1 MSDLSGTF
9 GAEDMGEPVYL
20 FDHDLA
26 GLESFF
32 RGMGERPFRAR
43 QVMHWVYKRG
53 VTDFRAMTDLS
64 AALRRRLEQAA
75 TLTLPRVVREQVSRD
90 GTVKLLLELAD
101 GERVE
106 TVLMPEGHKVTQCV
120 STQVGCAMGCA
131 FCRTG
136 TLGLRR
142 HLTAGEIVAQV
153 VVGQRRA
160 GPDRRITNVVFM
172 GMGEPL
178 HNLDNVLRAFRI
190 LSDDHGFNITRR
202 RLTISTAGLAD
213 RIRRLPA
220 EVLPSLAVSLNAT
233 TDETRDRIM
242 PVNRRFPIAELLEA
256 LRDRPL
262 PPRARYTIEY
272 VLLGG
277 VNDTPGDA
285 RRLVRLLSHL
295 RCKVN
300 LIAYNPHPES
310 PFRRPDPDRVEA
322 FRRYLLEKNFTATLR
337 RSRGEDILA
346 ACGQL
351 KADEAS

>member
-1 MSDLSGTF
+1 
-9 GAEDMGEPVYL
+9 MGEPVYL

-32 RGMGERPFRAR
+32 REMGERPFRAR

-64 AALRRRLEQAA
+64 AALRRRLEETA
-75 TLTLPRVVREQVSRD
+75 TLALPRVVREQVSRD

-106 TVLMPEGHKVTQCV
+106 TVLMPDGSRVTQCV

-153 VVGQRRA
+153 VVGRRRI

-178 HNLDNVLRAFRI
+178 HNLGNVLRAFRI

-213 RIRRLPA
+213 RIRQLPP

-233 TDETRDRIM
+233 TDEIRDRIM
-242 PVNRRFPIAELLEA
+242 PVNRRFPIGELLEA
-256 LRDRPL
+256 LRSRPL

-277 VNDTPGDA
+277 VNDTPEDA
-285 RRLVRLLSHL
+285 RRLVRLLSRL

-310 PFRRPDPDRVEA
+310 PFRKPEPGRVEA
-322 FRRYLLEKNFTATLR
+322 FQRYLLEKNFTATLR
-337 RSRGEDILA
+337 KSRGEDILA

-351 KADEAS
+351 KADEAL

>member
-1 MSDLSGTF
+1 MTAPAHLLDYDL
-9 GAEDMGEPVYL
+9 PR
-20 FDHDLA
+20 
-26 GLESFF
+26 LEAFF
-32 RGMGERPFRAR
+32 ETLGERPFRAR

-53 VTDFRAMTDLS
+53 VTEFGAMTDLS
-64 AALRRRLEQAA
+64 AALRRRLDAAA
-75 TLTLPRVVREQVSRD
+75 TLELPRVVREQVSRD
-90 GTVKLLLELAD
+90 GTVKLLVELSD

-106 TVLMPEGHKVTQCV
+106 TVLMPEGDRVTQCV

-142 HLTAGEIVAQV
+142 HLTAGEIVGQV

-160 GPDRRITNVVFM
+160 GPGLRVSNVVFM

-178 HNLDNVLRAFRI
+178 HNLDNVVRAFRI
-190 LSDDHGFNITRR
+190 LSSDHGLNITRR
-202 RLTISTAGLAD
+202 RLTVSTAGLAD

-220 EVLPSLAVSLNAT
+220 DMLGSLAVSLNAT
-233 TDETRDRIM
+233 TDEVRDRIM
-242 PVNRRFPIAELLEA
+242 PVNRRHPIGELLEA
-256 LRDRPL
+256 LREAPL
-262 PPRARYTIEY
+262 PARARYTIEY

-277 VNDTPGDA
+277 VNDTPEDA
-285 RRLVRLLSHL
+285 RRLVRLLSSL

-300 LIAYNPHPES
+300 LIVYNPHPES
-310 PFRRPDPDRVEA
+310 PFRRPDPEAVEA
-322 FRRYLLEKNFTATLR
+322 FRSHLLRKNFTATLR

-351 KADEAS
+351 KAQEEGPRGAP